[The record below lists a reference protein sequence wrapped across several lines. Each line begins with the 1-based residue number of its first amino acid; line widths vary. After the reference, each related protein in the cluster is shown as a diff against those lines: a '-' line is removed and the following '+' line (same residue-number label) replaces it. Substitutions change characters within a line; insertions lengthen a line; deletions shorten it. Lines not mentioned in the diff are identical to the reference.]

1 MKKVITSIK
10 QEERNLHSLHIG
22 SACFYQEKSQ
32 KYIPQNPGFVML
44 IVDPDTCFNE
54 QNETVKLT
62 IIVQKNDAF
71 SDPGKVKKH

>member
-1 MKKVITSIK
+1 M
-10 QEERNLHSLHIG
+10 
-22 SACFYQEKSQ
+22 FYQEKNQ